1 MNRRTLWAPAIA
13 LALLIFLCIP
23 SVASADSGQT
33 WTLTD
38 VLSSDGSTASGSFVY
53 NAVTGLYSD
62 INVVTTLG
70 SEFSGA
76 SYSVVDDGYFSADFL
91 VIMANNSYAEGTPV
105 LAFIEILPGLTGAGG
120 VDFFFASEGVCNAG
134 CTGFEGGSGGE
145 GDGGLREF
153 EGYVVTEPE
162 PSLVLLLGTGLL
174 GLVPLRRKLV
184 NG

>member
-1 MNRRTLWAPAIA
+1 MNRRTLWAPAMA

-38 VLSSDGSTASGSFVY
+38 VSSSDGSTASGSFDY

-70 SEFSGA
+70 LEFSGA
-76 SYSVVDDGYFSADFL
+76 SYSVVDAGFYSANEL

-105 LAFIEILPGLTGAGG
+105 LAFAISPGLPGAGG
-120 VDFFFASEGVCNAG
+120 VDF
-134 CTGFEGGSGGE
+134 
-145 GDGGLREF
+145 
-153 EGYVVTEPE
+153 
-162 PSLVLLLGTGLL
+162 
-174 GLVPLRRKLV
+174 
-184 NG
+184 

>member
-33 WTLTD
+33 WTLTE
-38 VLSSDGSTASGSFVY
+38 VVSTDGSTASGSFDY

-70 SEFSGA
+70 TALPGA
-76 SYSVVDDGYFSADFL
+76 TYSVVDDGLYAPDEL
-91 VIMANNSYAEGTPV
+91 VIMANNTYAAGTPV
-105 LAFIEILPGLTGAGG
+105 FVFEFSPDLTAAGG
-120 VDFFFASEGVCNAG
+120 EAFFFALEGLCNAG
-134 CTGFEGGSGGE
+134 CTNFEGGDGGE
-145 GDGGLREF
+145 GGGALRAF
-153 EGYVVTEPE
+153 EGYVVTTTPE
-162 PSLVLLLGTGLL
+162 PSQILLLGTGLL

-184 NG
+184 NR

>member
-1 MNRRTLWAPAIA
+1 MNRRTLWAPAMA

-38 VLSSDGSTASGSFVY
+38 VSSSDGSTASGSFDY

-70 SEFSGA
+70 LEFSGA
-76 SYSVVDDGYFSADFL
+76 SYSVVDAGFYSANEL

-105 LAFIEILPGLTGAGG
+105 LAFEISPGLTGAGG
-120 VDFFFASEGVCNAG
+120 VDFFSALEGLCNAG
-134 CTGFEGGSGGE
+134 CTDFEGGTGESGGA
-145 GDGGLREF
+145 LRGF
-153 EGYVVTEPE
+153 QGYVVTTPE

-174 GLVPLRRKLV
+174 GLVRLRRKLV
-184 NG
+184 NS

>member
-1 MNRRTLWAPAIA
+1 
-13 LALLIFLCIP
+13 LIFLCIP

-38 VLSSDGSTASGSFVY
+38 VISTDGSTASGSFDY

-70 SEFSGA
+70 SAFSGA
-76 SYSVVDDGYFSADFL
+76 SYSVVDDGLYSANEL

-105 LAFIEILPGLTGAGG
+105 LSLDFSPGLTSAGG
-120 VDFFFASEGVCNAG
+120 ADFFIAFEGLCNAG
-134 CTGFEGGSGGE
+134 CTAFEGGGDEGE
-145 GDGGLREF
+145 GGGALRAF
-153 EGYVVTEPE
+153 EGYVVTTPE
-162 PSLVLLLGTGLL
+162 PSPVLLLGTGLL